1 MRPKMQRIA
10 MAGIFNLA
18 HVFKLIVDRLN
29 QRTFSQQNPVFQ
41 LNKPVF
47 HILTDTC
54 DELEALLKELFKQ
67 ALADV
72 AFVAKK
78 FAPQALD
85 QSRHG
90 VSVIHIAQCQAKA
103 QQFTAVIDD

>member
-1 MRPKMQRIA
+1 
-10 MAGIFNLA
+10 MA
-18 HVFKLIVDRLN
+18 
-29 QRTFSQQNPVFQ
+29 
-41 LNKPVF
+41 
-47 HILTDTC
+47 
-54 DELEALLKELFKQ
+54 KELFKQ

-78 FAPQALD
+78 FAPQALN

-90 VSVIHIAQCQAKA
+90 LSIIHIARCQAKA